1 MLTYLVD
8 YARTRGLVTA
18 PGFAPKAVRWGLAF
32 SGAGE
37 FRTVLR
43 LGGDGSKDTGQT
55 FPCCPDLS
63 QPEMK
68 RGGPGCRHFLV
79 DNVAV
84 VALFANEKSQEGLLD
99 ANDYFLAGTAPD
111 DCELAKLVAK
121 HNYFTSLLTKA
132 STVLP
137 ILGPIASSLN
147 NPDVLRAICSAL
159 KEQRART
166 TENTTFSIIDANPP
180 YLVESSDWHPWW
192 RDFRRELARDQGGS
206 GQAAESSDNRMR
218 CFASGD
224 LIFPAP
230 THRMIRGLADVG
242 GLPTGDALASFKQD
256 SFRSYGLDQ
265 SLNVAVSEE
274 MVAAYRAGAEDIIA
288 TSSRRLAGARV
299 AHWFKG
305 VVGVEDD
312 PVQAILGDDEGDEG
326 TAEAAA
332 QHKARELLAVIEKGG
347 RPDLQN
353 NHFYCMTLSGASG
366 RVMIRD
372 WFEGQFVDLV
382 RSINAWFDD
391 LAIVRREGEVLAR
404 EPKFAAVLGALV
416 RDLKEVPSALTAS
429 LWKSALQHGEI
440 PYECMARAVA
450 RAKICIVQALSSNH
464 ARMGLMK
471 AFHIRRGDNN
481 MKPFLN
487 PDHPDPAYHCGRL
500 MAVLDNIQYEALG
513 AVGAGLIERYYP
525 AASSTPA
532 LVLGRLLRTSQ
543 FHLAKI
549 RGGSPGLANYLDRQL
564 AQILASITDADLPR
578 SLDLSRQSIF
588 ALGYYQ
594 QKAHPRKTETETNEG
609 GSQE

>member
-1 MLTYLVD
+1 MLTHLVD

-18 PGFAPKAVRWGLAF
+18 PGFTAKTVRWALVF

-37 FRTVLR
+37 FRAVLR
-43 LGGDGSKDTGQT
+43 LGGDGSREPGLT
-55 FPCCPDLS
+55 FPRCPDLS

-68 RGGPGCRHFLV
+68 RGGSGCRHFLV
-79 DNVAV
+79 DNAAV
-84 VALFANEKSQEGLLD
+84 VALFTNEKTQEAVLD
-99 ANDYFLAGTAPD
+99 ANDYFLTGTTPD
-111 DCELAKLVAK
+111 DPELAKLVAK
-121 HNYFTSLLTKA
+121 HNYFTTLLKRA
-132 STVLP
+132 SAALP
-137 ILGPIASSLN
+137 VLGPIAGALN
-147 NPDVLRAICSAL
+147 KPDVLRAVCSAL
-159 KEQRART
+159 KAQKARS
-166 TENTTFSIIDANPP
+166 TENATFSVTDANPP
-180 YLVESSDWHPWW
+180 YPVESSDWHAWW
-192 RDFRRELARDQGGS
+192 REFRQKLARDQVGS
-206 GQAAESSDNRMR
+206 RLTVEFSDNRVR

-224 LIFPAP
+224 LISPAP

-256 SFRSYGLDQ
+256 SFRSYGLEQ

-274 MVAAYRAGAEDIIA
+274 MVSAYRAAAEDIIA

-299 AHWFKG
+299 AHWFKT
-305 VVGVEDD
+305 VVVAEDD
-312 PVQAILGDDEGDEG
+312 LVQALLGEDEGDEG

-332 QHKARELLAVIEKGG
+332 QQKARELLAVIEKGG

-391 LAIVRREGEVLAR
+391 LAIVRREGSVLAR
-404 EPKFAAVLGALV
+404 EPKFAAILGALV
-416 RDLKEVPSALTAS
+416 RDLKDVPSALTAS
-429 LWKSALQHGEI
+429 LWKSALQHREI
-440 PYECMARAVA
+440 PYESMVRAVA
-450 RAKICIVQALSSNH
+450 RTKISIVQALSSNH
-464 ARMGLMK
+464 ARMGLLK
-471 AFHIRRGDNN
+471 AFHIRRGDTN

-513 AVGAGLIERYYP
+513 DVGAGLIERYYA

-549 RGGSPGLANYLDRQL
+549 RGSSPGLANYLDRQL

-578 SLDLSRQSIF
+578 TLDLSRQSIF

-594 QKAHPRKTETETNEG
+594 QKAHPRKTATETSEG
-609 GSQE
+609 GR